1 LKPTYTVASGEIVDQ
16 LQFSGRVTPVEE
28 HPLYFQTGG
37 RVRKVY
43 FNDGDTVKAGDVI
56 ADLEGIDDLQ
66 RQLEANQ
73 LDMRKAEL
81 HYDIAEKNYAIFL
94 ATTPK
99 WTEAYT
105 ATLAIQQDQLELAR
119 IALREAQLNT
129 LNLEDV
135 VATSQ
140 LVSPIDGVLL
150 SLTVTEGRGVDAYKD
165 VAVVADIRDLEV
177 SSELTSTDMSRLEE
191 GMPVSA
197 ELFGTPGEVVSGFIR
212 RLPYPYGGGGNT
224 EVEDQDPSVRIQLD
238 KAIAELGWDL
248 GDMIKIGVILQ
259 KKDSVLWLPPQAI
272 RSFEG
277 RKFVVVQEGALQQR
291 VDVKT
296 GIISTEKV
304 EIIDGLKEGQIVV
317 SP

>member
-1 LKPTYTVASGEIVDQ
+1 
-16 LQFSGRVTPVEE
+16 
-28 HPLYFQTGG
+28 
-37 RVRKVY
+37 
-43 FNDGDTVKAGDVI
+43 
-56 ADLEGIDDLQ
+56 
-66 RQLEANQ
+66 
-73 LDMRKAEL
+73 
-81 HYDIAEKNYAIFL
+81 
-94 ATTPK
+94 
-99 WTEAYT
+99 
-105 ATLAIQQDQLELAR
+105 
-119 IALREAQLNT
+119 
-129 LNLEDV
+129 
-135 VATSQ
+135 
-140 LVSPIDGVLL
+140 
-150 SLTVTEGRGVDAYKD
+150 
-165 VAVVADIRDLEV
+165 
-177 SSELTSTDMSRLEE
+177 MSRLEE

-197 ELFGTPGEVVSGFIR
+197 ELFGTPGEEVSGFIR

-238 KAIAELGWDL
+238 RAIAELGWDL